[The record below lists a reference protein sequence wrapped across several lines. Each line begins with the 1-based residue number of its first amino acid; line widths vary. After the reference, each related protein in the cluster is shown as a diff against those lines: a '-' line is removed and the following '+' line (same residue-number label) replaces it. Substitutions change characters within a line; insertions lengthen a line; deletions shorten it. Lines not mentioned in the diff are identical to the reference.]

1 MRCKIP
7 INKCNERD
15 NINNLKLITCLLL
28 LHMNEIRY
36 KYKRDS
42 LRFAKRLEVLK
53 LEENFRLFDLDTI
66 HSLAYGQGLDH
77 RRPDIYR

>member
-1 MRCKIP
+1 MRYKIP

-15 NINNLKLITCLLL
+15 NINNLKLITCLL
-28 LHMNEIRY
+28 HMNEIRY
-36 KYKRDS
+36 KRDS
-42 LRFAKRLEVLK
+42 LPKRLEVLK

-66 HSLAYGQGLDH
+66 HSLVYGQGLDH